1 MSKPIIR
8 KIAAREILDSR
19 GNPTVEV
26 TVVLQDDTVGR
37 QAYPLVPPPENLKH
51 TKSGTEKKRVTTAR
65 GFCLPLATSPVPL
78 PRHFLTKTPGIRARS
93 TG

>member
-26 TVVLQDDTVGR
+26 TVVLQDDTVG
-37 QAYPLVPPPENLKH
+37 QASVP
-51 TKSGTEKKRVTTAR
+51 
-65 GFCLPLATSPVPL
+65 FWCLH
-78 PRHFLTKTPGIRARS
+78 RKI
-93 TG
+93 